1 MLCVC
6 VSIYIQLWI
15 RWNVCRIRVDVMLWM
30 RGRKN
35 NAKLSHWSFCWN
47 SHLESV
53 TKLLWNSNCKMRN
66 AERKKVHSGEIHSVH
81 ESNLNIFSCF
91 FFFWFYISKWWF
103 RIWNSRLFST
113 TNQGWHF
120 QFNSLHFIAFSK
132 MQSNALAY
140 THRIQWPHTATYKHP
155 WWSMIYWPDKIRKS
169 AYVLS
174 MEYKFKSIA
183 FVPGVQFN
191 FVLK

>member
-1 MLCVC
+1 MQKTEK
-6 VSIYIQLWI
+6 S
-15 RWNVCRIRVDVMLWM
+15 
-30 RGRKN
+30 
-35 NAKLSHWSFCWN
+35 
-47 SHLESV
+47 
-53 TKLLWNSNCKMRN
+53 
-66 AERKKVHSGEIHSVH
+66 VHSREIHSVH

-91 FFFWFYISKWWF
+91 FYISKWWF

-132 MQSNALAY
+132 MQSNAHI
-140 THRIQWPHTATYKHP
+140 TQWPHTYSFRTQTP
-155 WWSMIYWPDKIRKS
+155 MMIYDLLAWQNTEKWT
-169 AYVLS
+169 LS

-191 FVLK
+191 FILKYGVSFVLPLLSLYLSTEFVVWMQSLFVQNCSSRFEWMHSTVQHEWQKAVHCCHCAFWRWSNECYG